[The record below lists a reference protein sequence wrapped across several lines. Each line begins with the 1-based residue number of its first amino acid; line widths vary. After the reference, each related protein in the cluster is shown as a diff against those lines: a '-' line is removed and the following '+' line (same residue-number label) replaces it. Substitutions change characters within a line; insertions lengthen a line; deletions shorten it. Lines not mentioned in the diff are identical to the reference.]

1 MRPEYESSDGIFIF
15 SLCDRC
21 NNKTGH
27 RYGGDYSSF
36 VELVASHATP
46 DNVNTS
52 VAIDFSPLHPLRIV
66 KQATSMMLSTSNPTE
81 FTAHE
86 FVSAPGRGKKD
97 LEGIEINFPRKE
109 RQQELYEQLRHF
121 VRLRDNNDLPSGVR
135 IYLFASAGRRRG
147 FSTGIFTRI
156 NLTTKSAVF
165 AAATGLWPIHWIF
178 TFDGKL
184 DEGILDVTDWAR
196 FGYKE
201 TLTREVGI
209 PMRWLEGHY
218 PLDFRSP
225 NDLYTANFINSMRF
239 EGFVPSGNINSQ
251 ELLSEALFF
260 ARTLGKLTVEGYL
273 LSTFSTGTFYE
284 FEDLNGWLEGADA
297 DMAKSDLE
305 HRLNRGPR

>member
-27 RYGGDYSSF
+27 RYGASYSSF
-36 VELVASHATP
+36 VELVATHATP
-46 DNVNTS
+46 NKVNTNVS
-52 VAIDFSPLHPLRIV
+52 IDFSALHPVRIV
-66 KQATSMMLSTSNPTE
+66 KQATSMMLSTSNPTG

-86 FVSAPGRGKKD
+86 FVSAPGRGKKG
-97 LEGIEINFPRKE
+97 LEGIEINFPTKE
-109 RQQELYEQLRHF
+109 RQQELYDQLRRF
-121 VRLRDNNDLPSGVR
+121 VRLRDNHDFPSGVR
-135 IYLFASAGRRRG
+135 IYLFASVGRRVG

-178 TFDGKL
+178 TLDGKL
-184 DEGILDVTDWAR
+184 DEGILEVTDWTR

-201 TLTREVGI
+201 TFTQEVEI

-225 NDLYTANFINSMRF
+225 DNLYTANFINSMKF
-239 EGFVPSGNINSQ
+239 EGFVPSADISNQ
-251 ELLSEALFF
+251 EILNEALFF
-260 ARTLGKLTVEGYL
+260 ARTLGKLTDEGYL
-273 LSTFSTGTFYE
+273 ISSFSTGTFYE
-284 FEDLNGWLEGADA
+284 FDGLNGWLEGADA
-297 DMAKSDLE
+297 KIAKRDLE
-305 HRLNRGPR
+305 RRLNRRPR